1 MRSSALTYALAT
13 TAAQSED
20 ALSAVSRARLE
31 LVLDHPFFGSLACRL
46 RPVVDLSMNDQNHR
60 GVLWTDGVRLGVN
73 PEAFL
78 ALNPQERIGLIAH
91 EVMHCTN
98 GHPWRQGHRDD
109 KNWARACDLAIND
122 ILADSGFEL
131 PEGCAVPN
139 QSSQKNQSAE
149 SIYSELQR
157 QPQDEDSDGEGDG
170 EGNGSGK
177 SAGMPGSGQGDQ
189 SQEPGSQPE
198 DGDGDGQGNQP
209 RFTDPGAMR
218 KPQCQQDGNT
228 GETERLENDWKIAT
242 IQAAIAAKM
251 RGMLPG
257 SLAQLVE
264 DVKKPKI
271 DWRAE
276 LRRFMQAHAKNDYSW
291 TRPSSRYMAR
301 GLYMPALHSEQIG
314 PMVIAIDTSGSIGD
328 EELKQ
333 FMGECQS
340 IVEEIKPEFTLVLE
354 VDAAVNGVNRY
365 ESGEA
370 FTLPAIHGR
379 GGTSFVPAF
388 NYVHDDGI
396 EPACFV
402 YLTDL
407 YGSYPEEPPSYPVL
421 WICTTD
427 MQANW
432 GQTIKIDIH
441 EGD

>member
-1 MRSSALTYALAT
+1 MRNSSALALALSP
-13 TAAQSED
+13 AALNED
-20 ALSAVSRARLE
+20 ALAAVSRARLE

-46 RPVVDLSMNDQNHR
+46 RPLVDPSHR
-60 GVLWTDGVRLGVN
+60 GVMWTDGVRLGVN

-91 EVMHCTN
+91 EVLHCTN
-98 GHPWRQGHRDD
+98 GHPWRQGHRDE

-122 ILADSGFEL
+122 ILAESGFEL

-157 QPQDEDSDGEGDG
+157 MPQDEDQDGDG
-170 EGNGSGK
+170 QG
-177 SAGMPGSGQGDQ
+177 GQGQ
-189 SQEPGSQPE
+189 SQSQGDGQG
-198 DGDGDGQGNQP
+198 DGDGDGDGNEDQDGDGNGNSQP
-209 RFTDPGAMR
+209 KFTDPGAMR
-218 KPQCQQDGNT
+218 KPQCQQSGDKA
-228 GETERLENDWKIAT
+228 ETERLENDWKIAT

-257 SLAQLVE
+257 GLAQLVQ

-276 LRRFMQAHAKNDYSW
+276 LRRFMQQHAKNDFAWSRPN
-291 TRPSSRYMAR
+291 TRYLAR
-301 GLYMPALHSEQIG
+301 GLYLPALHSEQIG
-314 PMVIAIDTSGSIGD
+314 PMVIAVDTSGSIGD

-340 IVEEIKPEFTLVLE
+340 IVEEIKPEFTLILE

-365 ESGEA
+365 DAAEA
-370 FTLPAIHGR
+370 FTLPQIHGR

-388 NYVHDDGI
+388 NYVRDEAI

-407 YGSYPEEPPSYPVL
+407 LGDYPDEPPYYPVL

-427 MQANW
+427 LQADW

-441 EGD
+441 EGE

>member
-1 MRSSALTYALAT
+1 MTRQTALAH
-13 TAAQSED
+13 ALSPVAVAED

-46 RPVVDLSMNDQNHR
+46 RPVIDQNHR
-60 GVLWTDGVRLGVN
+60 GVMWTDGVRLGVN

-91 EVMHCTN
+91 EVLHCTN
-98 GHPWRQGHRDD
+98 GHPWRQGHRDE

-122 ILADSGFEL
+122 VLADSGFVL
-131 PEGCAVPN
+131 PEGCAVPSGN
-139 QSSQKNQSAE
+139 EKNQSAE
-149 SIYSELQR
+149 AHYSEMQR
-157 QPQDEDSDGEGDG
+157 QPQDDEGDG
-170 EGNGSGK
+170 DGDGQ
-177 SAGMPGSGQGDQ
+177 GQGDGQ
-189 SQEPGSQPE
+189 G
-198 DGDGDGQGNQP
+198 DGDGESDGDGQGNQP

-218 KPQCQQDGNT
+218 KPQCQQDGNK

-251 RGMLPG
+251 RGLLPG

-276 LRRFMQAHAKNDYSW
+276 LRRFMQQHAKNDYAW
-291 TRPSSRYMAR
+291 TRPNTRYMAR

-314 PMVIAIDTSGSIGD
+314 PMVIAVDTSGSIGD

-340 IVEEIKPEFTLVLE
+340 IVEEIKPEFTLVIE

-365 ESGEA
+365 DGGEA
-370 FTLPAIHGR
+370 FTLPQIHGR
-379 GGTSFVPAF
+379 GGTSFIPAF

-407 YGSYPEEPPSYPVL
+407 LGDYPDEPPSYPVL

-427 MQANW
+427 LVADW

-441 EGD
+441 EGEL

>member
-1 MRSSALTYALAT
+1 MRNASALAHALSPIAI
-13 TAAQSED
+13 AED
-20 ALSAVSRARLE
+20 ALTAVSRARLE

-46 RPVVDLSMNDQNHR
+46 RPLVDPSHR
-60 GVLWTDGVRLGVN
+60 GVMWTDGVRLGVN

-91 EVMHCTN
+91 EVLHCTN
-98 GHPWRQGHRDD
+98 GHPWRQGHRDEET
-109 KNWARACDLAIND
+109 WAQACDIAIND
-122 ILADSGFEL
+122 ILVESDFTL
-131 PEGCAVPN
+131 PEGCAQPSGN
-139 QSSQKNQSAE
+139 QKNQSAE

-157 QPQDEDSDGEGDG
+157 MPRDKDSDGDGQGNGQSQSQGQGEGDG
-170 EGNGSGK
+170 
-177 SAGMPGSGQGDQ
+177 
-189 SQEPGSQPE
+189 
-198 DGDGDGQGNQP
+198 DGDGDGQGDGSGNQP

-218 KPQCQQDGNT
+218 KPQCQQDGNK

-251 RGMLPG
+251 RGLLPG
-257 SLAQLVE
+257 GLAQLVQ

-276 LRRFMQAHAKNDYSW
+276 LRRFMQQHAKNDFSW
-291 TRPSSRYMAR
+291 SRPNTRYLAR

-314 PMVIAIDTSGSIGD
+314 PMVIAVDTSGSIGD

-340 IVEEIKPEFTLVLE
+340 IVEEIKPEYTIIME
-354 VDAAVNGVNRY
+354 VDAAVNGVSRY
-365 ESGEA
+365 ESHEA
-370 FTLPAIHGR
+370 FTLPVIHGR
-379 GGTSFVPAF
+379 GGTSFIPAF

-407 YGSYPEEPPSYPVL
+407 LGDYPQEPPSYPVL

-427 MQANW
+427 LQADW

-441 EGD
+441 EGE